1 MKTYLVGVREVH
13 VAYMEVRAN
22 TSAEALDMVR
32 NGEGDWTTAISMDY
46 SHTLDPET
54 WTVEESPDA
63 TI

>member
-13 VAYMEVRAN
+13 VSYREVRAN
-22 TSAEALDMVR
+22 TSAEAFDMVR
-32 NGEGDWTTAISMDY
+32 NGEGDEIFMDY

-54 WTVEESPDA
+54 WTVEEYPDV

>member
-13 VAYMEVRAN
+13 VSYMEVKAN
-22 TSAEALDMVR
+22 TPTDAFDMIR
-32 NGEGDWTTAISMDY
+32 NGEGDEVSMDY

-54 WTVEESPDA
+54 WTVEESPGV